1 MTKQSYDV
9 VVIGGGH
16 AGCEAAAASA
26 RMAVNTALFTHKIE
40 TIGEMSC
47 NPAIGGLGKGHL
59 VREIDALDGVMGVVA
74 DKSGI
79 QFRLLNR
86 SRGPAVQGPRTQSD
100 RSLYKEH
107 MQKILLNYK
116 NLSVVADPVTKFIFD
131 NKENKVIGF
140 LCQSGKEIRCKK
152 LILTTGT
159 FLNGLIHI
167 GQTQIP
173 AGRFDEKPSTGLS
186 EQLEKYEMKIGR
198 LKTGTPPRLDGD
210 TINYDELEMQPADD
224 DPYYFSFL
232 THKLYNKQIK
242 CGMTYTNNIVHKIIS
257 KNISKSAMYSG
268 NIKGVGPRYCP
279 AIEDKIVKF
288 KEKEKHQIFLEPEGL
303 KDNTVYP
310 NGISTSL
317 PEEVQLQILANIKG
331 LEQVKMKRAG
341 YAIEY
346 DYVDPRELNATLE
359 TKKIKSLFLAGQING
374 TTGYE
379 EAAAQGLMAGIN
391 AASKV
396 LKKEEFILDRST
408 SYVGVMIDDLI
419 TKGVSEPYRMFTSRA
434 EYRLTLRAD
443 NADQRLTE
451 FGINLGLVNENRKKI
466 FSEKKKNIFA
476 LTKSL
481 QSSYLTPNEAKKHNI
496 KIAMDGV
503 KRSCLEIIGQR
514 NLNMAKIRLVFPNIP
529 YYNDV
534 IDNQVVIDVHYAGY
548 LGRQSQDIKS
558 FKKDEAVIIP
568 AEINY
573 DSFSGLSNE
582 IKSKLNKVRPKT
594 LGQAIRIDGVTP
606 AAIIII
612 LSHIKKM
619 KYKFSA

>member
-26 RMAVNTALFTHKIE
+26 RMGVNTALFTHKIE

-100 RSLYKEH
+100 RALYKEH
-107 MQKILLNYK
+107 MQKILLNYE
-116 NLSVVADPVTKFIFD
+116 NLEVVADPVVKFLFD
-131 NKENKVIGF
+131 NNKVIGF
-140 LCQSGKEIRCKK
+140 ACQSGKEIRTKE

-167 GQTQIP
+167 GETQIP
-173 AGRFDEKPSTGLS
+173 AGRYDEKPSTGLS
-186 EQLEKYEMKIGR
+186 EQLAKFKMQIGR

-210 TINYDELEMQPADD
+210 TINYDDLEMQPADD
-224 DPYYFSFL
+224 DHYYFSFL
-232 THKLYNKQIK
+232 TNKINNKQIK
-242 CGMTYTNNIVHKIIS
+242 CGMTYTNNDVHKIIS
-257 KNISKSAMYSG
+257 ENISRSAMYSG

-279 AIEDKIVKF
+279 SIEDKIVKF

-303 KDNTVYP
+303 KDNTIYP

-317 PEEVQLQILANIKG
+317 PEEIQLKILSKIKG
-331 LEQVKMKRAG
+331 LERVKMKRAG

-346 DYVDPRELNATLE
+346 DYVDPRELKSTLE
-359 TKKIKSLFLAGQING
+359 TKKINSLFLAGQING

-379 EAAAQGLMAGIN
+379 EAAAQGLIAGIN
-391 AASKV
+391 AA
-396 LKKEEFILDRST
+396 LKIRNQDEFILDRST
-408 SYVGVMIDDLI
+408 SYIGVMIDDLI
-419 TKGVSEPYRMFTSRA
+419 TKGVTEPYRMFTSRA

-443 NADQRLTE
+443 NADQRLTD
-451 FGINLGLVNENRKKI
+451 FGINLNLVKSERKKI
-466 FSEKKKNIFA
+466 FNSKKKNIFA
-476 LTKSL
+476 LNKIL
-481 QSSYLTPNEAKKHNI
+481 KNNYLTPNQAKKFGI

-503 KRSCLEIIGQR
+503 KRSCLEIMGQR
-514 NLNMAKIRLVFPNIP
+514 KVNMAKIRQVFRDIP
-529 YYNDV
+529 SFSRS
-534 IDNQVVIDVHYAGY
+534 IENQVVTDAHYMGY
-548 LGRQSQDIKS
+548 LERQDRDIES
-558 FKKDEAVIIP
+558 FKKDESVIIP
-568 AEINY
+568 EGIDY
-573 DSFSGLSNE
+573 EKLSGLSNE
-582 IKSKLNKVRPKT
+582 IRIKLTQVKPKT

-606 AAIIII
+606 AAIIIL
-612 LSHIKKM
+612 LSHIKKLR
-619 KYKFSA
+619 YKASA

>member
-26 RMAVNTALFTHKIE
+26 RMSVNTALFTHKIE
-40 TIGEMSC
+40 NIGEMSC

-100 RSLYKEH
+100 RALYKEH

-116 NLSVVADPVTKFIFD
+116 NLEVIADPVVKFLFEGD
-131 NKENKVIGF
+131 KVIGF
-140 LCQSGKEIRCKK
+140 VCQSGIEVRTKV

-167 GQTQIP
+167 GETQIP
-173 AGRFDEKPSTGLS
+173 AGRYDEKPSTGLS
-186 EQLEKYEMKIGR
+186 EQLAKFKMQIGR
-198 LKTGTPPRLDGD
+198 LKTGTPPRLDGS
-210 TINYDELEMQPADD
+210 TINYDDLEMQPADHD
-224 DPYYFSFL
+224 HYYFSFL
-232 THKLYNKQIK
+232 TSKIDNKQIK
-242 CGMTYTNNIVHKIIS
+242 CGMTYTNNEVHKIIS
-257 KNISKSAMYSG
+257 DNISRSAMYSG

-279 AIEDKIVKF
+279 SIEDKIVKF
-288 KEKEKHQIFLEPEGL
+288 KEKQQHQIFLEPEGL
-303 KDNTVYP
+303 KDNTIYP

-317 PEEVQLQILANIKG
+317 PEEIQLKILAKING

-346 DYVDPRELNATLE
+346 DYVDPRELNSTLE

-379 EAAAQGLMAGIN
+379 EAAAQGLIAGIN
-391 AASKV
+391 AA
-396 LKKEEFILDRST
+396 LKIKNKSEFVLDRST
-408 SYVGVMIDDLI
+408 SYIGVMIDDLI
-419 TKGVSEPYRMFTSRA
+419 TKGVTEPYRMFTSRA

-443 NADQRLTE
+443 NADQRLTDL
-451 FGINLGLVNENRKKI
+451 GINLDLVGSERKRI
-466 FSEKKKNIFA
+466 FSEKKKNIFS
-476 LTKSL
+476 LNNFLQTKFLS
-481 QSSYLTPNEAKKHNI
+481 PNEAKKHDI

-503 KRSCLEIIGQR
+503 KRSCLEIMGQR
-514 NLNMAKIRLVFPNIP
+514 NVNMAKIRQVFSDIP
-529 YYNDV
+529 VFSDV
-534 IDNQVVIDVHYAGY
+534 IENQVVIDAHYMGY
-548 LGRQSQDIKS
+548 LKRQERDIKS
-558 FKKDEAVIIP
+558 FKKDESVIIP
-568 AEINY
+568 KNINY
-573 DSFSGLSNE
+573 ENLSGLSNE
-582 IKSKLNKVRPKT
+582 VKSKLILIRPKT
-594 LGQAIRIDGVTP
+594 LGQAIRIDGITP
-606 AAIIII
+606 AAVIIL
-612 LSHIKKM
+612 LSHIKKL
-619 KYKFSA
+619 KFKATA